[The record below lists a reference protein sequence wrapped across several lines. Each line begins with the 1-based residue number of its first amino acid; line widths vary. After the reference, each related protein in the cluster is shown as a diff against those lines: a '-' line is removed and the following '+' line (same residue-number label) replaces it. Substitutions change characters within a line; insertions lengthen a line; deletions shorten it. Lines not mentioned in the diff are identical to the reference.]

1 MPRSVQP
8 SSTRLR
14 ALLLDAMGTLV
25 RLEPPGPR
33 LRRELAVRFGLT
45 LSPAEAEQAMAAEIA
60 YYRAHM
66 QDGTDA
72 AAVSVLHLAAAEA
85 LRAGLPDDRRLPDVS
100 SAELARALVATLHF
114 TPYPDVV
121 PALVWARARG
131 LALVV
136 VSNWDSSLPEV
147 LDRVG
152 VGAYLDG
159 VITSATAGAA
169 KPDPAIFRSALA
181 LAGVPARQALHVGD
195 SLAQDVAGAQAAGV
209 RAVWLDRTAA
219 GVAHEPANAPTA
231 TISSLSELSRLA

>member
-1 MPRSVQP
+1 
-8 SSTRLR
+8 
-14 ALLLDAMGTLV
+14 MGTLV
-25 RLEPPGPR
+25 RLDPPGPR
-33 LRRELAVRFGLT
+33 LRRELAVRFGLR

-66 QDGTDA
+66 QDGIDA
-72 AAVSVLHLAAAEA
+72 VGVQALHLAAAEA
-85 LRAGLPDDRRLPDVS
+85 LRAGLPDDRRLPEVS
-100 SAELARALVATLHF
+100 SAELASALVASLRF
-114 TPYPDVV
+114 TAYPDVV

-131 LALVV
+131 LTLVV

-152 VGAYLDG
+152 VGEYLDG
-159 VITSATAGAA
+159 VITSAAAGAA
-169 KPDPAIFRSALA
+169 KPDPAIFHCALA
-181 LAGVPARQALHVGD
+181 LAAVPAREALHVGD

-219 GVAHEPANAPTA
+219 GLAGEPANPPTG